1 MVWWILA
8 IVLLVAGIWIA
19 IREKDVFLLQLGL
32 IISLLFLVIGLGVS
46 LIITTGINNPEG
58 MTITETN
65 EIKLYSIE
73 LYETKSTLDE
83 AYYLGTTKNSYWY
96 EKEDITNSNGKI
108 LTHMSQNHVNIYDT
122 EKENPHL
129 EILTYTKKTT
139 ATRLFSF
146 ITPSYIEYNF
156 YIPENS
162 IKYGLAI
169 SE

>member
-73 LYETKSTLDE
+73 LYESKHKVLMLLCTVPGL
-83 AYYLGTTKNSYWY
+83 LLML
-96 EKEDITNSNGKI
+96 
-108 LTHMSQNHVNIYDT
+108 LTIKRGNI
-122 EKENPHL
+122 
-129 EILTYTKKTT
+129 
-139 ATRLFSF
+139 
-146 ITPSYIEYNF
+146 
-156 YIPENS
+156 
-162 IKYGLAI
+162 
-169 SE
+169 

>member
-1 MVWWILA
+1 MFWWGLAIILLIAGGWIAFREKEAFCFHLGLVVSLLILA
-8 IVLLVAGIWIA
+8 IGL
-19 IREKDVFLLQLGL
+19 FTSFL
-32 IISLLFLVIGLGVS
+32 IINA
-46 LIITTGINNPEG
+46 NNPEG
-58 MTITETN
+58 MTITETD

-73 LYETKSTLDE
+73 LYEPKSTPDE
-83 AYYLGTTKNSYWY
+83 AYYLGTTKKSYWY

-108 LTHMSQNHVNIYDT
+108 LTHISQNHVNIYDT
-122 EKENPHL
+122 EKENPRL

>member
-1 MVWWILA
+1 MLWWILA
-8 IVLLVAGIWIA
+8 IILVIVGGLIA
-19 IREKDVFLLQLGL
+19 INEKDAFFLQLGL
-32 IISLLFLVIGLGVS
+32 VVSLLVLVIGLGVS
-46 LIITTGINNPEG
+46 FIIAINVDNPEG
-58 MTITETN
+58 MTIAETN

-73 LYETKSTLDE
+73 LYEPKSTPDE

-108 LTHMSQNHVNIYDT
+108 LTHISQNHVNIYDT
-122 EKENPHL
+122 EKENPRL

-139 ATRLFSF
+139 TIRLFSF
-146 ITPSYIEYNF
+146 FTPSYIEYNF

-169 SE
+169 RE